1 MLCQNCGKQNADNSL
16 FCMNC
21 GASLN
26 NESVTNVTKATNEI
40 PPIQQQQFNNNVK
53 NVQPKK
59 DKKNKKAILIIMGII
74 IIALIVILALWF
86 MKNKNN
92 NYGSTNQKDEI
103 SYSYS
108 DGNIPKFIDGSFSSD
123 TITSSQDV
131 LKALENI
138 KEEMKFKDISKEL
151 KLSSEETNENM
162 TYYKFEQIYN
172 NVPVYKQNII
182 VMVDKQGKINGLSG
196 YYIPNIDVDINPKK
210 SKEDIETTIKNT
222 LGENS
227 VIMSNELY
235 VWAEYESQ
243 SLIYV
248 VKGYSSTNAAEF
260 IVDANTGEIITE
272 TSVFDH
278 SSTYSYTGTGMDN
291 KSYTINLEEYFD
303 LLGGAKNRY
312 NFYDPERKISI
323 ADYRLIGPIF
333 STLASAIPGTTP
345 IVVDIKNGKI
355 DMTWENETFI
365 QSAITTMAN
374 YETIYDYYKNVLG
387 RNSYDNKGSKII
399 INLGVTAST
408 FSKEDLNNAMWCSLT
423 DQMYIGDWNGK
434 SLSASLDVLAHEF
447 THGVVEFTANFAGTA
462 KKEDRNKAFETGALN
477 EGYADV
483 LGHLIEGKNW
493 TMAESNEILRSAA
506 NPGSYKNPS
515 VKGGEHYY
523 PDSYLTNGRTL
534 EQFLKDNNLTYVT
547 DHDKGGVHTNSNVV
561 SHAAYLM
568 YEAGAFSSREEMAK
582 VWYNSLLMLS
592 SYSNFEDSALAV
604 IKSAK
609 NLGLSDASI
618 YKITKAFQDT
628 KMLESKDFSLKGTI
642 ISGTEKLKD
651 VDVEIYSYSDD
662 SLITIA
668 TTNEKGLYET
678 KLPTGTYKIKITKKN
693 FEEYTTTIIIKG
705 DTTLD
710 IELASTKVDKDTDN
724 LKKVCKTSN
733 CVNFTIYFLE
743 GDEQSKLKENY
754 ETYAVEKG
762 TVMDANIIVDAVN
775 KIFKSKFLSS
785 DGKSFYMTMGEF
797 QVEFGWYYKDTDTK
811 FDWNQPITE
820 DTEIEM
826 KLFNGLFDNDT
837 FIDINSW
844 FNN

>member
-1 MLCQNCGKQNADNSL
+1 MLCQSCGTQNTNNSA

-21 GASLN
+21 GTSLN
-26 NESVTNVTKATNEI
+26 NVDASNVAIKTNEI

-59 DKKNKKAILIIMGII
+59 NKKTILIIIGIMS
-74 IIALIVILALWF
+74 IVLMIVLVLWF
-86 MKNKNN
+86 KKQNNNNN
-92 NYGSTNQKDEI
+92 NYGVNSQKDEI

-108 DGNIPKFIDGSFSSD
+108 EGNVPKFIDGSFSSD
-123 TITSSQDV
+123 TINSSKDV
-131 LKALENI
+131 LKALESI
-138 KEEMKFKDISKEL
+138 KDEMNFKDISKEL
-151 KLSSEETNENM
+151 KLSSEETSDDI

-172 NVPVYKQNII
+172 DVPVYKQNII

-196 YYIPNIDVDINPKK
+196 YYIPNIDIQVTPQKT
-210 SKEDIETTIKNT
+210 KEDIEIIIKNT
-222 LGENS
+222 LGENTN
-227 VIMSNELY
+227 IMSNKLY
-235 VWAEYESQ
+235 VWAEYENQ
-243 SLIYV
+243 YLIYV
-248 VKGYSSTNAAEF
+248 VKGYSNTSAAEF

-272 TSVFDH
+272 ISVFDH
-278 SSTYSYTGTGMDN
+278 SSTYSYVGTGMDN

-312 NFYDPERKISI
+312 NFYDLERKISV

-333 STLASAIPGTTP
+333 GTLASAIPGTTP
-345 IVVDIKNGKI
+345 IVVDIIDGKI

-365 QSAITTMAN
+365 QSAITAMAN

-399 INLGVTAST
+399 INLGVSGST
-408 FSKEDLNNAMWCSLT
+408 FSKEDLNNAMWSSLT
-423 DQMYIGDWNGK
+423 NQMYIGDWNGK

-447 THGVVEFTANFAGTA
+447 THGVVEYTANFASAA
-462 KKEDRNKAFETGALN
+462 KKEDKNKAFETGALN

-493 TMAESNEILRSAA
+493 TMAESNETLRSAA

-523 PDSYLTNGRTL
+523 PDSYLKNGRTL
-534 EQFLKDNNLTYVT
+534 EQFLKDNNLKHVT
-547 DHDKGGVHTNSNVV
+547 DHDKGGIHTNSNVV

-592 SYSNFEDSALAV
+592 SYSNFEDSALTV
-604 IKSAK
+604 IKAAK

-651 VDVEIYSYSDD
+651 VDIEIYSYRDD
-662 SLITIA
+662 SLIKSTSS
-668 TTNEKGLYET
+668 NEEGLYET
-678 KLPTGTYKIKITKKN
+678 KLPTGTYKIKVNKED
-693 FEEYTTTIIIKG
+693 FVEYATTAIIKG

-710 IELASTKVDKDTDN
+710 IELASTKVNKDTDS

-743 GDEQSKLKENY
+743 GDGQGKLKERY
-754 ETYAVEKG
+754 ETYAVDKG
-762 TVMDANIIVDAVN
+762 TVLDVNIIVDAVN
-775 KIFKSKFLSS
+775 KMFKSKFLSS

-797 QVEFGWYYKDTDTK
+797 QVEFNWYYKDTDTK
-811 FDWNQPITE
+811 FDWNRPITE

-837 FIDINSW
+837 FINIDSW
-844 FNN
+844 FKN

>member
-1 MLCQNCGKQNADNSL
+1 MFCKNCGTQNTDNSD

-26 NESVTNVTKATNEI
+26 NENITNITKIINEI

-59 DKKNKKAILIIMGII
+59 DKKAILIIMGII
-74 IIALIVILALWF
+74 IIVLIVILVLWF
-86 MKNKNN
+86 MKKRNNN
-92 NYGSTNQKDEI
+92 NYGSTNQKSEI

-108 DGNIPKFIDGSFSSD
+108 EGNIPKFIDGSFSSD
-123 TITSSQDV
+123 TINSSEDV
-131 LKALENI
+131 LKVLENI
-138 KEEMKFKDISKEL
+138 KDEMKFKDVSEEL
-151 KLSSEETNENM
+151 KLISEETNEDM

-182 VMVDKQGKINGLSG
+182 VIVDKHGKINGLSG
-196 YYIPNIDVDINPKK
+196 YYIPNIDVDVNPKT
-210 SKEDIETTIKNT
+210 SKEDIETKIKNI
-222 LGENS
+222 LGEDP

-248 VKGYSSTNAAEF
+248 VKGYSSTNADEF

-272 TSVFDH
+272 TSVFDY

-323 ADYRLIGPIF
+323 ADYRLIGPAF

-408 FSKEDLNNAMWCSLT
+408 FSKEDLNNAMWSSLT
-423 DQMYIGDWNGK
+423 NQMYIGDWNGK

-447 THGVVEFTANFAGTA
+447 THGVVAFTANFASTA

-506 NPGSYKNPS
+506 NPGFYKNPS
-515 VKGGEHYY
+515 IKGGEHYY

-604 IKSAK
+604 IKAAK
-609 NLGLSDASI
+609 NLGLSDESI

-642 ISGTEKLKD
+642 ISGTEKLKN

-662 SLITIA
+662 NLITTT

-678 KLPTGTYKIKITKKN
+678 KLPTGIYKIKVIKKD
-693 FEEYTTTIIIKG
+693 FEEYTTTVIIKG

-710 IELASTKVDKDTDN
+710 IELASTKVAKDTDN

-743 GDEQSKLKENY
+743 GNEQSKLKEKY

-775 KIFKSKFLSS
+775 KMFKSKFLSS

-811 FDWNQPITE
+811 FDWSQPITE

-837 FIDINSW
+837 FINIDSW
-844 FNN
+844 FKN

>member
-1 MLCQNCGKQNADNSL
+1 MLCQNCGTPNADNSD

-26 NESVTNVTKATNEI
+26 NENVTNVTKPTNEI

-59 DKKNKKAILIIMGII
+59 DKKSKKTILIIMGII
-74 IIALIVILALWF
+74 IIALIVILSLWF
-86 MKNKNN
+86 MKNRNS

-108 DGNIPKFIDGSFSSD
+108 EGNIPKFIDGSFSSD
-123 TITSSQDV
+123 TINSSKDV

-138 KEEMKFKDISKEL
+138 KDEMKFKDVSKEL
-151 KLSSEETNENM
+151 KLSSEETNEDM

-182 VMVDKQGKINGLSG
+182 VMVDIQGKINGLSG
-196 YYIPNIDVDINPKK
+196 YYIPNIDVDVNPKK
-210 SKEDIETTIKNT
+210 SKEDIETKIKNI

-323 ADYRLIGPIF
+323 ADYRLTGPIF

-447 THGVVEFTANFAGTA
+447 THGVVEFTANFASTA

-493 TMAESNEILRSAA
+493 TMAESNETLRSAV
-506 NPGSYKNPS
+506 NPGNYKNPS

-604 IKSAK
+604 IKAAK

-618 YKITKAFQDT
+618 YKITRAFQET
-628 KMLESKDFSLKGTI
+628 KMLESKDFSLKGSI

-651 VDVEIYSYSDD
+651 VNVEIYSYSDD
-662 SLITIA
+662 SLITS
-668 TTNEKGLYET
+668 TSSNEKGLYET
-678 KLPTGTYKIKITKKN
+678 KLPTGTYKIKVTKKN

-710 IELASTKVDKDTDN
+710 IELASTKVDKDTDS

-733 CVNFTIYFLE
+733 CVNFTVYFLE
-743 GDEQSKLKENY
+743 GDEQSKLKEKY
-754 ETYAVEKG
+754 ETYAVDKG

-837 FIDINSW
+837 FINIDSW
-844 FNN
+844 FKN